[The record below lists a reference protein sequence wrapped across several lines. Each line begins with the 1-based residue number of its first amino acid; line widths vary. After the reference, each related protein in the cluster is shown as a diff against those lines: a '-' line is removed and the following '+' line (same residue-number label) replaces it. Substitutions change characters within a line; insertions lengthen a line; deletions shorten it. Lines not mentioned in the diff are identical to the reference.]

1 MNVTIVGHGYV
12 GQHLQA
18 HLERAGHRVSVYDP
32 PKGMNGLKPD
42 EDAYLICVPTPLTE
56 GDGLNR
62 GGDPD
67 LSHVIDAADAI
78 NQTTSTTTQALVVLE
93 STVGPGDTRTAL
105 AQLHERGHMVAY
117 SPERIDPGTQRDY
130 TRVPKLVAG
139 INPQS
144 LQAAMELYSPTFPVY
159 PCDTL
164 EIAELAKL
172 HENAY
177 RAVNIA
183 LVSELTEFC
192 ETQGVDVNDVLDAAD
207 TKPYGFQRFNPS
219 AGPGGHCIPVDPA
232 YLLHAAEGENVRMR
246 TLQAAHTRNTMHQV
260 RNVDRVV
267 QRMGKLGGNVAV
279 LGLTYKPGTTDTR
292 NSAGLRLA
300 GRLEKLYDVKVHDPL
315 IAPWPLKEDSADLL
329 VVCTPHPEYLGLV
342 GHPKLLDLTDS
353 LSREAQTRASTL
365 EAVA

>member
-12 GQHLQA
+12 GRHLQTYF
-18 HLERAGHRVSVYDP
+18 EQVGHRVSVYDP

-42 EDAYLICVPTPLTE
+42 EDAYLICVPTPLTQ

-67 LSHVIDAADAI
+67 LSHVIEAADAI
-78 NQTTSTTTQALVVLE
+78 DQTTTLPALIVLE
-93 STVGPGDTRTAL
+93 STVGPGDTRMAL
-105 AQLHERGHMVAY
+105 APLHERGHMVAY
-117 SPERIDPGTQRDY
+117 SPERIDPGAQHDY
-130 TRVPKLVAG
+130 TRVPKLAAG
-139 INPQS
+139 ISPQS
-144 LQAAMELYSPTFPVY
+144 LQAAMDLYSPIFPVY
-159 PCDTL
+159 PCATL

-183 LVSELTEFC
+183 LVSELTEYC

-232 YLLHAAEGENVRMR
+232 YLLHAADGEHVRMR

-292 NSAGLRLA
+292 NSAGLRLVE
-300 GRLEKLYDVKVHDPL
+300 RLEKLYDVKVHDPL

-342 GHPKLLDLTDS
+342 GTPKLLDLTDS
-353 LSREAQTRASTL
+353 LHREASTL
-365 EAVA
+365 RAVA

>member
-12 GQHLQA
+12 GQHLET
-18 HLERAGHRVSVYDP
+18 HLNLAGHRVSVYDP
-32 PKGMNGLKPD
+32 PKGMNGLKPG
-42 EDAYLICVPTPLTE
+42 EDAYIICVPTPLTK

-67 LSHVIDAADAI
+67 LSDVIHAADAI
-78 NQTTSTTTQALVVLE
+78 DQTTTKPALIVLE
-93 STVGPGDTRTAL
+93 STVGPGDTRACL
-105 AQLHERGHMVAY
+105 APLHERGHLIAY
-117 SPERIDPGTQRDY
+117 SPERIDPGTQHDY

-139 INPQS
+139 INPSS
-144 LQAAMELYSPTFPVY
+144 LQAAMDLYSPVFPVY

-164 EIAELAKL
+164 EVAELAKL

-232 YLLHAAEGENVRMR
+232 YLLHAAQAENVQMR
-246 TLQAAHTRNTMHQV
+246 TLTAAHTRNTMHQV

-267 QRMGKLGGNVAV
+267 QRMGKLGGRVAV

-292 NSAGLRLA
+292 NSAGTRLA
-300 GRLEKLYDVKVHDPL
+300 DRLGKLYDVEVHDPTWSPNSGSPL
-315 IAPWPLKEDSADLL
+315 PWLVEWADLL
-329 VVCTPHPEYLGLV
+329 VVCTPHREYLTLA

-353 LSREAQTRASTL
+353 LHDVWTDT
-365 EAVA
+365 AVAA